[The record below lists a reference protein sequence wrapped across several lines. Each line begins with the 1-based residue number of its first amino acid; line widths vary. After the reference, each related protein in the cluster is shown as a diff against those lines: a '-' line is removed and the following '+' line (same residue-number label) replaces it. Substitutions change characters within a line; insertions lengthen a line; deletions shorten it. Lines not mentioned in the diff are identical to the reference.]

1 MNFDIVRSWKD
12 EAYRQSLNTEEVPA
26 HPAGELNDAQLGQVF
41 GGDSPDYSDA
51 AAAASTTNNNNSL
64 ASSRHHHTWAGLCDI
79 GVFSATVPVIPILSH
94 LLVIGKCT
102 KQTCA
107 DSN

>member
-12 EAYRQSLNTEEVPA
+12 EAYRQSLNTENLPA
-26 HPAGELNDAQLGQVF
+26 NPAGELNDTQLEQVF

-51 AAAASTTNNNNSL
+51 AAASSSSFNAL
-64 ASSRHHHTWAGLCDI
+64 ASNRHHHTWAGLCDI
-79 GVFSATVPVIPILSH
+79 GVFSATVPLIPILSH
-94 LLVIGKCT
+94 LLVIGKCN

-107 DSN
+107 DSD